1 MHIEGID
8 VTAAD
13 GAITLW
19 GSTAGAPEAKRAA
32 AAAAKIDGVKSVDN
46 RLIVV
51 KGS

>member
-1 MHIEGID
+1 
-8 VTAAD
+8 VSD

-19 GSTAGAPEAKRAA
+19 GSTTSAAEAKRAQ
-32 AAAAKIDGVKSVDN
+32 AAAAKIEGVKSVDN